1 MKRSDIEK
9 FKKLATEYVNEW
21 HDEPMTDSDSPF
33 FIKEE
38 ELRRIADAWDEV
50 FDSATDFDDDYV
62 EDDDY
67 WEIGDEHI
75 TYWMGCNLRCRA
87 IPAWNE
93 CIEILAKDV
102 EDWFARHPEFDR
114 IDN

>member
-9 FKKLATEYVNEW
+9 FKELATEYVNEW
-21 HDEPMTDSDSPF
+21 HDEPMTDSDCSY

-50 FDSATDFDDDYV
+50 FDYGIDDENDYI

-67 WEIGDEHI
+67 WEIGDDDI
-75 TYWMGCNLRCRA
+75 TNWMGRNLRCRG
-87 IPAWNE
+87 IPDWKE
-93 CIEILAKDV
+93 CIEILAKDA
-102 EDWFARHPEFDR
+102 EDWLARHPEFDK
-114 IDN
+114 